1 MQAPMSRIKRLGFT
15 LIELLIV
22 VIILAIL
29 AAIVIPQFT
38 SSTKD
43 AQNSALAAD
52 LSSLRSA
59 IALYQAQ
66 HGGVYPGAVASSGTG
81 TCVAGNSGTVGTGAA
96 LSVQAIQDQL
106 LMPTD
111 AAGDACTVG
120 DPVNYKYGPYI
131 RKGIPTDPILNS
143 SAVAV
148 TSTGAPITATTAGGW
163 AYDTKSGQIITNNT
177 DTDDKGV
184 KYSAY

>member
-1 MQAPMSRIKRLGFT
+1 MQAPMSRIRRLGFT

-43 AQNSALAAD
+43 AQESALAAD

-66 HGGVYPGAVASSGTG
+66 HGGVYPGAVTAAGATCPSSGTAS
-81 TCVAGNSGTVGTGAA
+81 TATGGDA
-96 LSVQAIQDQL
+96 QTFEDQL
-106 LMPTD
+106 LMATN
-111 AAGDACTVG
+111 AAGQACPLG
-120 DPVNYKYGPYI
+120 DPATFKYGPYI

-148 TSTGAPITATTAGGW
+148 TTTGTISPGTSGGW
-163 AYDTKSGQIITNNT
+163 AYDTKTGQIITNNT
-177 DTDDKGV
+177 GTDSKGV
-184 KYSAY
+184 AYSTY